1 MNKFQYIPTMYI
13 QWRFSTMEVSVVVLY
28 FKICLEKRES
38 MSKQKHKVSLVHF
51 KRLTEQN

>member
-1 MNKFQYIPTMYI
+1 
-13 QWRFSTMEVSVVVLY
+13 MEVSVVVLY